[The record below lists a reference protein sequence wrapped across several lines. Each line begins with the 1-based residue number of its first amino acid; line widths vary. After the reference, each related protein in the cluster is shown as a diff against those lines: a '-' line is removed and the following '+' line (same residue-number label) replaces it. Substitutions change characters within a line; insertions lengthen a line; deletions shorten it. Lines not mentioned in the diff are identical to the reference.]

1 MEGVLDLREKLA
13 KLMYGR
19 YGVDQLGRAMLIFAL
34 VLCVLSL
41 FVPRRLSGII
51 YYISLIL
58 IILIYI
64 RMFSKNIQKRY
75 QENNKYLSLKASFLR
90 KFQREKEIFSQRR
103 FYHFYRCPR
112 CRQRI
117 RIPRGKG
124 RIEIRC
130 PKCSQTFIKKS

>member
-1 MEGVLDLREKLA
+1 
-13 KLMYGR
+13 
-19 YGVDQLGRAMLIFAL
+19 
-34 VLCVLSL
+34 
-41 FVPRRLSGII
+41 
-51 YYISLIL
+51 
-58 IILIYI
+58 
-64 RMFSKNIQKRY
+64 MFSKNIQKRY

-103 FYHFYRCPR
+103 CYHFYRCPR

>member
-19 YGVDQLGRAMLIFAL
+19 YGVDQLGRSMLIFAL

-58 IILIYI
+58 IILMYI

>member
-1 MEGVLDLREKLA
+1 MREKLG
-13 KLMYGR
+13 KVMYGR
-19 YGVDQLGRAMLIFAL
+19 YGGDQLGRARLIVAL
-34 VLCVLSL
+34 VLCVLAV

-58 IILIYI
+58 IILMYI

>member
-34 VLCVLSL
+34 FLCVLSL

-58 IILIYI
+58 IILMYI